1 MKSKTPELLAGA
13 ILVAEAYCT
22 SDCAS
27 YPLSLEVGNVTL
39 DTGQIAR
46 GVVIGIGNP
55 SQPMAFLPQM
65 YESSA
70 NNQMSTNFSLII
82 TDP

>member
-1 MKSKTPELLAGA
+1 MLLVKAF
-13 ILVAEAYCT
+13 CT

-46 GVVIGIGNP
+46 GVVMGIGNP

-70 NNQMSTNFSLII
+70 NDLTWSISHTRL
-82 TDP
+82 